1 MEICHSS
8 ISMSILHLSSNQICQ
23 VVAKVMLDYS
33 FTVYVVECYCI
44 LTMCVHV
51 PIKESMNSFDLNL
64 ELRSSNE
71 IEGVS
76 CICCP
81 PTGVPGAPPI
91 VSTWK
96 QLNYLDMLQRHEKLH
111 VIYLTKH
118 S

>member
-1 MEICHSS
+1 MYTNYVCAC
-8 ISMSILHLSSNQICQ
+8 SN
-23 VVAKVMLDYS
+23 
-33 FTVYVVECYCI
+33 
-44 LTMCVHV
+44 
-51 PIKESMNSFDLNL
+51 KESMNSFDLNL

>member
-1 MEICHSS
+1 
-8 ISMSILHLSSNQICQ
+8 
-23 VVAKVMLDYS
+23 
-33 FTVYVVECYCI
+33 
-44 LTMCVHV
+44 MCVHV

-111 VIYLTKH
+111 VIYLTKTQLTTACGTSVLH
-118 S
+118 LETLLGKNLKLLVLDIIQRWLTVR

>member
-1 MEICHSS
+1 
-8 ISMSILHLSSNQICQ
+8 
-23 VVAKVMLDYS
+23 
-33 FTVYVVECYCI
+33 
-44 LTMCVHV
+44 MCVHV

-111 VIYLTKH
+111 VIYLTKIQLTTACGTSVLLLEH
-118 S
+118 SLAKSEAISILMDRIQCWLTVR